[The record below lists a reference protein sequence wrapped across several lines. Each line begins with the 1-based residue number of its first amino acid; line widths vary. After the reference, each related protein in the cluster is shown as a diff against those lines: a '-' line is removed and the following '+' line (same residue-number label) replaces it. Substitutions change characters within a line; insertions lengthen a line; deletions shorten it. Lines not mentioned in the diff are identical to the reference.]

1 MIKIIDVG
9 ISRKSRPSYRGEIQ
23 TREYRA
29 PEVLTGELG
38 RKYNLTEVNFL
49 FCLLMIMMILI
60 NELSFETRA
69 QLATVSQNYQRLK
82 NTSDLQIFYVVFL

>member
-9 ISRKSRPSYRGEIQ
+9 IARESQPSCTEEIQ

-49 FCLLMIMMILI
+49 YLLMIMMILI
-60 NELSFETRA
+60 NELSVETRA